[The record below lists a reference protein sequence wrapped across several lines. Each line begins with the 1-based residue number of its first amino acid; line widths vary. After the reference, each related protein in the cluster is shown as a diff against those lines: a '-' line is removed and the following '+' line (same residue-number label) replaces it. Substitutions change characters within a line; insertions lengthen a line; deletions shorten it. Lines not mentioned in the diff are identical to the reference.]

1 MNNNSTHNNKF
12 RHEHHL
18 MILLLKCMPTHTV
31 VLPGKPSER
40 HTAGERM
47 ATEWAKVPRTAGRS
61 ISEQRETPNGKLW
74 VEQPSTAWDETTSP
88 RTYTSREDLTWTCH
102 RHLSYIVTVLNHVL
116 QGLEWAKVPVC
127 HIEDHRKRTIYCLV
141 QCFTLWSKRGNVSLW
156 NLTLHCSLDTCEW
169 SCRDG
174 TALRSPTSSALLWTG
189 KHSCVISDT

>member
-1 MNNNSTHNNKF
+1 MSTTWWSCYLSACQHTPSSFQGNPVNVTLP
-12 RHEHHL
+12 ENGW
-18 MILLLKCMPTHTV
+18 LLNEPRS
-31 VLPGKPSER
+31 PGL
-40 HTAGERM
+40 
-47 ATEWAKVPRTAGRS
+47 TAGRS